1 MTSHCTEESLETN
14 RIVSSEI
21 LRYVDVFS
29 ISHNY
34 LCCQILKS
42 SSQVLLMYDCGMF
55 TGGSAV
61 LLVPVVAFGDII
73 CHCVGFYT
81 APESD

>member
-29 ISHNY
+29 MSHNY

-55 TGGSAV
+55 TRRLCCPPRPCGC
-61 LLVPVVAFGDII
+61 LR
-73 CHCVGFYT
+73 
-81 APESD
+81 